1 MTEPPRKAS
10 IKPQVWRILDL
21 VKWGTEYFSQKK
33 ISNARLEIEWLLCH
47 VLNMERVHLYVE
59 FERPLNQQELAHIKA
74 LVKRRAAGEPFQY
87 IIGKADFYGYD
98 MKVTPAVL
106 IPRPETEVIIEVLK
120 KQQTPGTILD
130 IGTGSG
136 CIAIVAALEL
146 PDAKVSAVDVSTEA
160 LAVARENAA
169 THKVEVDFRQM
180 DILTDKLA
188 GTYDVALCNPPYVA
202 AREMAGLDDGIKDH
216 EPATA
221 LTDNDDGLTF
231 YRRLAELFP
240 QIVNDGGAMIVEIG
254 PTQAAEVIAL
264 FEAMGTSCAIHKD
277 LQGDDRVVEVK

>member
-1 MTEPPRKAS
+1 MTEPPQKS
-10 IKPQVWRILDL
+10 STKPQVWRILDL
-21 VKWGTEYFSQKK
+21 VNWGTEYFSQKK

-59 FERPLNQQELAHIKA
+59 FERPMNQQELAHIKA

-87 IIGKADFYGYD
+87 ILGKADFYGYD

-120 KQQTPGTILD
+120 MQQTPGTILD
-130 IGTGSG
+130 MGTGSG

-146 PDAKVSAVDVSTEA
+146 PAAKVSAVDVSPEA

-169 THKVEVDFRQM
+169 HHKVQVDFQQM
-180 DILTDKLA
+180 DILLDKPQ
-188 GTYDVALCNPPYVA
+188 GSYDVVLCNPPYVA
-202 AREMAGLDDGIKDH
+202 ADEMAGLDSVVKDH
-216 EPATA
+216 EPTAA
-221 LTDNDDGLTF
+221 LTDDGDGLTF

-240 QIVNDGGAMIVEIG
+240 EIVNDGGAMIVEIG
-254 PTQAAEVIAL
+254 PTQAAEVTAL
-264 FEAMGTSCAIHKD
+264 FAAVGASCTTHKD